1 MEVVRTNGLEIAYE
15 RAGEGPPL
23 VLVHGAAEDSRVWT
37 PQLTALS
44 DEFTVV
50 AWDEPGAGR
59 SSDVPVDF
67 ALADYADCL
76 AALIDALDLGPAHV
90 AGLSW
95 GGTVALELY
104 RHHPRRVATLLL
116 VDTYAGWKGSLPEPE
131 VQARLEGVRRLLSA
145 AHHKFDP
152 TLPGLFA
159 GDPPPESVP
168 LLEAMAA
175 DVRPESMRTALPVMA
190 GTDQRDLLPTI
201 TVPTLLLW
209 GELDARSPLTVARQ
223 FENAIPTARLV
234 VIPGAGHVSNL
245 ERPEQ
250 FNDAVR
256 AFCRAHA
263 PRSAD
268 GSADL

>member
-1 MEVVRTNGLEIAYE
+1 VEVVRAHGLEIAYE
-15 RAGEGPPL
+15 RVGEGPPL
-23 VLVHGAAEDSRVWT
+23 VLVHGAAVDSRMWQ
-37 PQLTALS
+37 PQLAALA

-59 SSDVPVDF
+59 SSDVPGHF

-95 GGTVALELY
+95 GGTVAQELY
-104 RHHPRRVATLLL
+104 RHRPELVATFLL
-116 VDTYAGWKGSLPEPE
+116 VDTYAGWKGSLPEEE
-131 VQARLEGVRRLLSA
+131 VRTRVEGVREMFA
-145 AHHKFDP
+145 AADHLFDP

-159 GDPPPESVP
+159 GDPPTEFVT

-175 DVRPESMRTALPVMA
+175 DVRPESMRTALLVMA
-190 GTDQRDLLPTI
+190 EADQRDLLPRI
-201 TVPTLLLW
+201 TVPTLLIW
-209 GELDARSPLTVARQ
+209 GERDARSPLSVAHQ
-223 FENAIPTARLV
+223 FEDALPDAKLV

-245 ERPEQ
+245 ERPEL

-256 AFCRAHA
+256 EFCRAHPPQA
-263 PRSAD
+263 A
-268 GSADL
+268 